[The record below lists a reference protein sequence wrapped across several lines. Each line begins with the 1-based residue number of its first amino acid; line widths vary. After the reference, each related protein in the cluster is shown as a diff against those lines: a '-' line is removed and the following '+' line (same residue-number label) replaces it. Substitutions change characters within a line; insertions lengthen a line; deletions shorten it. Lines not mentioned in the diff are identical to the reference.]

1 MLCTFSVNC
10 KCNTEMKCI
19 LKIAFAPGN
28 GVVDHLD
35 RAVQI
40 FIFLLCVVKM
50 ISFGRLLV
58 EAIVVAISFLVIFAV
73 VHWISML
80 LVNEKAMTNHVYL
93 GFQVA
98 FAAGLFHICCEIVG
112 VNGWYCENRH

>member
-1 MLCTFSVNC
+1 
-10 KCNTEMKCI
+10 
-19 LKIAFAPGN
+19 
-28 GVVDHLD
+28 
-35 RAVQI
+35 
-40 FIFLLCVVKM
+40 M

-73 VHWISML
+73 VHWIAML